1 MADLI
6 IPPWMRVSGGR
17 FDIVSNTAAATSVFT
32 GAVRTLARSGDK
44 IRTQINI
51 ESTNNRETYSYRTLA
66 RSIRAMMRG
75 QANRVWY
82 TDVAYRRRGSFS
94 TGELLTNNT
103 FDSGTTG
110 WSSYGS
116 STLTVSD
123 RVMRATYGNNNQF
136 GFTRASVSVTQYA
149 PHVIRGVLGSNRLNV
164 VDWRADAQDSGT
176 DYQTQISDSGLSS
189 TAFVPRSTTVTVFA
203 YKSATG
209 EMAGSW
215 FECPYISLSR
225 CALVDGGM
233 NLITNS
239 DDFTTWTSAQI
250 TVTADATTAPDGT
263 TTADRLV
270 ETATTNVHTSSKSAL
285 TVGAAASDVMYTIA
299 VKIGQRPNC
308 VIGLTEATGS
318 TIAEVYF
325 NMTTGA
331 AGTINTGANWS
342 NVRAFSEDMG
352 SGWFQIA
359 IVARKTNGATS
370 ITAFVGLASAD
381 GTKSFLGSTSNGM
394 FVWRGTYAL
403 SSVPTRLVATTSTT
417 TNGSTQTGAGIYVKG
432 LPASTA
438 GLLVAGDEVQVGN
451 QLAFVV
457 APLNS
462 GSMGL
467 GYLQLAYPI
476 RSAVIDSAVIIHEP
490 MGRFIATGTEGGW
503 DEAPGGFSSYEF
515 ELVEALDS

>member
-1 MADLI
+1 MGDLL

-17 FDIVSNTAAATSVFT
+17 FDIVSNTAAASSVFT
-32 GAVRTLARSGDK
+32 GAVRTLARAGDRIK
-44 IRTQINI
+44 TQINI
-51 ESTNNRETYSYRTLA
+51 EATNNRETYANRTLA
-66 RSIRAMMRG
+66 RTVRAMMRG

-82 TDVAYRRRGSFS
+82 SDAAYRRRGSFS
-94 TGELLTNNT
+94 TSELLTNNT
-103 FDSGTTG
+103 FDNGTTG

-123 RVMRATYGNNNQF
+123 RVMRATYGSNNQF
-136 GFTRASVSVTQYA
+136 GFTRASVAVTQYA
-149 PHVIRGVLGSNRLNV
+149 PHVIRGFLGANRLNV
-164 VDWRADAQDSGT
+164 VDWKVDAQDSGT
-176 DYQTQISDSGLSS
+176 DYQTQIADLGLSY

-203 YKSATG
+203 YRSATG

-225 CALVDGGM
+225 CALFDGGA
-233 NLITNS
+233 NLIASS

-250 TVTADATTAPDGT
+250 TVSADATTAPDGT

-270 ETATTNVHTSSKSAL
+270 ETATTNVHTSSKGTLA
-285 TVGAAASDVMYTIA
+285 VAAAATDVMFTIA

-308 VIGLTEATGS
+308 VIGLTEASGS
-318 TIAEVYF
+318 TIAEAYF

-352 SGWFQIA
+352 GGWFQIA
-359 IVARKTNGATS
+359 IVGRKTNGATS
-370 ITAFVGLASAD
+370 VTAFVGLASAD
-381 GTKSFLGSTSNGM
+381 GTKSYAGNISNGM
-394 FVWRGTYAL
+394 FVWRGTCSS
-403 SSVPTRLVATTSTT
+403 SSVPSRLVATS
-417 TNGSTQTGAGIYVKG
+417 GAAQAASTQTGSGLYLKG

-438 GLLVAGDEVQVGN
+438 GLLLAGDEVQVGK
-451 QLAFVV
+451 QLAFVA

-467 GYLQLAYPI
+467 GYLQLAYPV
-476 RSAVIDSAVIIHEP
+476 RAALSDDPAIIHEP
-490 MGRFIATGTEGGW
+490 MGRFVATETEGGW
-503 DEAPGGFSSYEF
+503 DEAPGGFSTYAF
-515 ELVEALDS
+515 ELIEALDS